1 MMLNPGYNAK
11 HNETEQGRAGLCFYI
26 YNLHLLEQK
35 NLQSPGNYISKRTRD
50 PSKKTITKQTDRQL
64 KNNWMCKFGGELWKL
79 LDWETFINEQKG

>member
-50 PSKKTITKQTDRQL
+50 PSKKTITK
-64 KNNWMCKFGGELWKL
+64 
-79 LDWETFINEQKG
+79 